1 MIHSPIDL
9 INKRYNSLRKSER
22 HVAEFVQKHL
32 DEVVLISLHGLAKR
46 CGTSDATVLRF
57 CRSLGYLGFS
67 DFKTALVPELLIS
80 GRKAYLDIEQNQD
93 PQSLKEIFL
102 RNYHQ
107 QLDSTLRNCDYDIL
121 RLTAQYI
128 NQANKILI
136 IGLGGSAGVANI
148 FCDSLISLGIFSSFQ
163 QDRSMIQN
171 AVTTMTASDVII
183 GISHSGETDEIVA
196 ALKMAHE
203 YGVITVCVTNFS
215 PSPLTEVSDFIL
227 LTSVP
232 DNLLGSYS
240 CQARMSQLALLELI
254 LNEISIHL
262 AVETSGEQSQ

>member
-1 MIHSPIDL
+1 MIRSPIDL

-32 DEVVLISLHGLAKR
+32 DEVVLISLHGLAKK
-46 CGTSDATVLRF
+46 CSTSDATVLRF

-67 DFKTALVPELLIS
+67 DFKAALVPELLVS

-93 PQSLKEIFL
+93 PQSIKEVFL

-107 QLDSTLRNCDYDIL
+107 ELDSSLRNCDYDTL
-121 RLTAQYI
+121 RLTAKYI
-128 NQANKILI
+128 HKANRILI

-148 FCDSLISLGIFSSFQ
+148 FCDSLISLGIFSNFQ
-163 QDRSMIQN
+163 QDRSIIQN
-171 AVTTMTASDVII
+171 AVTTMTASDIII
-183 GISHSGETDEIVA
+183 GISHSGETEEIVS

-203 YGVITVCVTNFS
+203 YGVVTVCVTNFS
-215 PSPLTEVSDFIL
+215 PSPITEVSDFIL

-232 DNLLGSYS
+232 DNLMGSYS
-240 CQARMSQLALLELI
+240 CQARISQLALLEII
-254 LNEISIHL
+254 LYEISIQL
-262 AVETSGEQSQ
+262 AVETTEEPI